1 MDIQKNTK
9 INQLNNQEEYRQG
22 LFYVLLCQLM
32 WGFLPVYWQS
42 LVPIESWKIILYRI
56 LTMFIC
62 SYAFARFKYSKEE
75 IWAPLKDRKT
85 VIKHFTAGLILTLN
99 WSIYIWAMTTGHFI
113 QSSIGYYIE
122 PLVICAF
129 GIVIFKEKL
138 TKYNLTAMLFA
149 LVAIVII
156 LIHYAQLPTVALGLA
171 LSWATY
177 SAIKKAAELPQVIA
191 LVYETLPFAVI
202 VIPVIIYI
210 ESKGIGA
217 LSVGAPKEYALM
229 WLSGLMTFIP
239 IALFGYAAK
248 KTTFLVIGLTQYIS
262 PTITLLL
269 GIFMYHEPID
279 KVQILSFAIIWAGLA
294 VFTCGEYRGYKNAEG

>member
-1 MDIQKNTK
+1 MSNLK
-9 INQLNNQEEYRQG
+9 NNQKEYRQG
-22 LFYVLLCQLM
+22 VFYVLLCQLM
-32 WGFLPVYWQS
+32 WGFLPIYWQA

-56 LTMFIC
+56 LTMSVC
-62 SYAFARFKYSKEE
+62 SYVFARFKYSKEE
-75 IWAPLKDRKT
+75 IWAPLKNRKT

-113 QSSIGYYIE
+113 QSSIGYYTE

-129 GIVIFKEKL
+129 GVVIFKEKL

-149 LVAIVII
+149 LAAIAII
-156 LIHYAQLPTVALGLA
+156 LVHYAQLPTVALGLA
-171 LSWATY
+171 LSWAVY
-177 SAIKKAAELPQVIA
+177 SAIKKAAELPPVIA
-191 LVYETLPFAVI
+191 LVYETLPYAVI
-202 VIPVIIYI
+202 ALPVIIYI
-210 ESKGIGA
+210 EAKGIGA
-217 LSVGAPKEYALM
+217 LSVGAPMEYALM

-248 KTTFLVIGLTQYIS
+248 KTTLLVIGLTQYIS

-279 KVQILSFAIIWAGLA
+279 KVQIISFAIIWAGLA
-294 VFTCGEYRGYKNAEG
+294 VFTYGEFRSYSKADE